1 MRLTPLDI
9 KKQEFRKTMRGFDP
23 MEVETFLEMVAD
35 EYEEL
40 LKDRNQLKEEV
51 SKLQTQLQD
60 YQQVEHTLKETLMN
74 AQESIKRARA
84 NSEKEGEMI
93 IREAELKAD
102 EIVGRAYKE
111 LEKMKN
117 ELMLVKSQKDSFASK
132 LKHLIQSQLE
142 LIEILEKDDFVWPG
156 EKSQKST
163 ERAVGQSTRST
174 NSIKPNPAPETG
186 TKPKKSISDKLII

>member
-1 MRLTPLDI
+1 
-9 KKQEFRKTMRGFDP
+9 MRGFDT

-60 YQQVEHTLKETLMN
+60 YRQVEHTLKETLMN

-156 EKSQKST
+156 EGSQKPAKREAAPES
-163 ERAVGQSTRST
+163 EAANQSRS
-174 NSIKPNPAPETG
+174 NPVPETG
-186 TKPKKSISDKLII
+186 GESKKSISDQLII

>member
-102 EIVGRAYKE
+102 SIVGKAYKE

-156 EKSQKST
+156 EKSLDKAPDQTVGPASRSNLPSAT
-163 ERAVGQSTRST
+163 ERGAES
-174 NSIKPNPAPETG
+174 
-186 TKPKKSISDKLII
+186 KKSISDQLII

>member
-9 KKQEFRKTMRGFDP
+9 KKQEFRKTIRGFDP

-40 LKDRNQLKEEV
+40 LRDRNQLKEEV
-51 SKLQTQLQD
+51 DKLQTQLQD
-60 YQQVEHTLKETLMN
+60 YRQVEHTLKETLMN
-74 AQESIKRARA
+74 AQESIKRAQA

-102 EIVGRAYKE
+102 KIVGRAYKE

-117 ELMLVKSQKDSFASK
+117 ELLLVKSQKDSFASK

-156 EKSQKST
+156 EASQESAEKEAAPASGT
-163 ERAVGQSTRST
+163 ANQSQS
-174 NSIKPNPAPETG
+174 NPVPGTG
-186 TKPKKSISDKLII
+186 AESKKSISDQLII

>member
-1 MRLTPLDI
+1 
-9 KKQEFRKTMRGFDP
+9 

-74 AQESIKRARA
+74 AQESIKRAQA
-84 NSEKEGEMI
+84 NSEKEGQMI

-102 EIVGRAYKE
+102 EIIGKAYKE

-117 ELMLVKSQKDSFASK
+117 ELLLIKSQKDSFTSK

-156 EKSQKST
+156 ETSRKPAGGAANQPSKAT
-163 ERAVGQSTRST
+163 NQSRS
-174 NSIKPNPAPETG
+174 NPVPETG
-186 TKPKKSISDKLII
+186 TDPKKSVSDQLII

>member
-40 LKDRNQLKEEV
+40 LKERNRLKEDV
-51 SKLQTQLQD
+51 TMLQTQLKD

-102 EIVGRAYKE
+102 EIIGKAYKE

-117 ELMLVKSQKDSFASK
+117 ELMLIKSQKDSFTSK

-156 EKSQKST
+156 ETSRKPTNGTTNPSSKGTSQGRSNPASEAGSAPQKS
-163 ERAVGQSTRST
+163 V
-174 NSIKPNPAPETG
+174 
-186 TKPKKSISDKLII
+186 SDQFII